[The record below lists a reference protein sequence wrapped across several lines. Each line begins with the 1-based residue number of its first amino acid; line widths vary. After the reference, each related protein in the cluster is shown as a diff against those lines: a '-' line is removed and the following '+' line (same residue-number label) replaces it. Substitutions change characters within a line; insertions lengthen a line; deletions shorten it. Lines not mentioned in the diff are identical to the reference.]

1 MADLVE
7 IAQWEEGVYQLET
20 SDPVMGGPDG
30 VDNRQAKQLA
40 NRTRYLRAQQ
50 EAHAGADNP
59 HPQYATLVAMQAAI
73 AALVNSSPATLD
85 TLKELAD
92 ALGDDPDFATTV
104 TNALALKA
112 ALDSPFFTGTPRGPT
127 PAQFDNSTKLVTTA
141 FLSQFGLQYSPLHSG
156 QATVASTTMD
166 NSYIGSRVVF
176 NNTAN
181 QAATL
186 PPIAGLPNGA
196 SLHCSKVST
205 SSSGIVTISAA
216 GADQIDSGTGLVT
229 SVALNPGEDCVFTVL
244 SGAWVISGSFLFRRN
259 AFSQSL
265 ANNGYAKLPSG
276 LIVQWGTSTIATQ
289 SMQTVT
295 LPVAYP
301 NAFILAA
308 GNTGTV
314 ITPNAASIS
323 LGFQGNGSKTSF
335 NVIAGTAS
343 SGSTGI
349 SWISIGY

>member
-50 EAHAGADNP
+50 EAHAGAENP

-73 AALVNSSPATLD
+73 AALVNSSPATLN

-92 ALGDDPDFATTV
+92 ALGDDPNFATTV

-112 ALDSPFFTGTPRGPT
+112 ALDSPEFTGTPKAPT
-127 PAQFDNSTKLVTTA
+127 PAQFDNTTRLA
-141 FLSQFGLQYSPLHSG
+141 TMAALRRQGLQASGIIAPSTSQALTPAIAGGTVLAFSVSPITLTLPAVSSFPVG
-156 QATVASTTMD
+156 GRIEFLNISAGAATVARTGNDTIALNATGGSTSIVLNNGDTLTLEA
-166 NSYIGSRVVF
+166 SSTGQWYAVGGSAQLGFSTAF
-176 NNTAN
+176 N
-181 QAATL
+181 
-186 PPIAGLPNGA
+186 A
-196 SLHCSKVST
+196 SL
-205 SSSGIVTISAA
+205 SAA
-216 GADQIDSGTGLVT
+216 GYQ
-229 SVALNPGEDCVFTVL
+229 
-244 SGAWVISGSFLFRRN
+244 
-259 AFSQSL
+259 
-265 ANNGYAKLPSG
+265 KLPSG
-276 LIVQWGTSTIATQ
+276 LILQWGTSTIATQ